1 MIPDELKAE
10 CGVTFVCKNCN
21 KQTTVPAL
29 RVEPGILCPHCGKEL
44 EVTAYALAL
53 KKNTSGFRR
62 KKGRCESGL
71 ITHRREPSF

>member
-10 CGVTFVCKNCN
+10 CGITFVCKNCN

-53 KKNTSGFRR
+53 KKTLLDFAAKRDDV
-62 KKGRCESGL
+62 KVD
-71 ITHRREPSF
+71 